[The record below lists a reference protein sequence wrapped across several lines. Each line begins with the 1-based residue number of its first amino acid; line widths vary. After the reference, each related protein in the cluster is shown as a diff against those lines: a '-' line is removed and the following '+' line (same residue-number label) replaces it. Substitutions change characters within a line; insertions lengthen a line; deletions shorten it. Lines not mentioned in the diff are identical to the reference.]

1 MAMPNFNDMMKQ
13 LQQAGAKMQDV
24 QKQLEKITA
33 EGDAGGGMVRAKAS
47 GKQKVLSVTI
57 DPEILDDIEMVEDLV
72 VAAVNTALE
81 NAAEKARQELSK
93 AAGSMLGGEDML
105 KNFNFGQ

>member
-1 MAMPNFNDMMKQ
+1 MAMLNFNDMMKQ

-33 EGDAGGGMVRAKAS
+33 EGDAGGGMVKATVS

-57 DPEILDDIEMVEDLV
+57 DPEVLDDVEMVQDLV
-72 VAAVNTALE
+72 VAAVNSALE
-81 NAAEKARQELSK
+81 KAADLARGELSK
-93 AAGSMLGGEDML
+93 AAGSMLGGDDVL

>member
-33 EGDAGGGMVRAKAS
+33 EGDAGGGMVKATVS
-47 GKQKVLSVTI
+47 AKQKVLSVTI
-57 DPEILDDIEMVEDLV
+57 DPEILDDIEMVQDLV
-72 VAAVNTALE
+72 VAAVNSALE
-81 NAAEKARQELSK
+81 KAAEKAREELSR
-93 AAGSMLGGEDML
+93 AAGGMLGGEDML

>member
-33 EGDAGGGMVRAKAS
+33 EGDAGGGMVKATVS

-93 AAGSMLGGEDML
+93 AAGGMLGGEDML

>member
-1 MAMPNFNDMMKQ
+1 MPDFNDMMKQ

-33 EGDAGGGMVRAKAS
+33 EGEAGGGMVKAKAS
-47 GKQKVLSVTI
+47 GKQKILSVTI
-57 DPEILDDIEMVEDLV
+57 DTEILDDIEMVQDLV
-72 VAAVNTALE
+72 VAAVNSALE
-81 NAAEKARQELSK
+81 KAAEQARGELSK
-93 AAGSMLGGEDML
+93 AAGGLLGGENIL